1 MAIKTTIQ
9 IEITSNNPFE
19 AKPKMEHLK
28 TLSKLDND
36 ALAKLVELSKS
47 NRAIEMLKSNF
58 GMIQS
63 FLN

>member
-9 IEITSNNPFE
+9 IELVTNNPFE
-19 AKPKMEHLK
+19 TKPKMEHLK

-47 NRAIEMLKSNF
+47 NKAIEMLKQNF